1 MEEGS
6 APHHPVETACKAYL
20 YRDDWGCR
28 SALSAREEVW
38 ARRGRQRGALGKAR
52 PGWQR
57 NTYASEKRLGI
68 SDKTQRSPRIPPY
81 TNAIVGRNA
90 LVLHSGKDT
99 GPFPFDTTRAYEN
112 RAEEP
117 TDCSVRFGN
126 DVMDQQSRLGSVHHR
141 IIATRH
147 SILKEIARMQNL
159 RGS

>member
-1 MEEGS
+1 ME
-6 APHHPVETACKAYL
+6 ATV
-20 YRDDWGCR
+20 RFRW
-28 SALSAREEVW
+28 
-38 ARRGRQRGALGKAR
+38 RGWPSGVTWWSLFHSNSDASEIA
-52 PGWQR
+52 
-57 NTYASEKRLGI
+57 TYASEKRLGI
-68 SDKTQRSPRIPPY
+68 SDKMQRSPRIPPY

>member
-1 MEEGS
+1 MTWWSLFHSNSDASEI
-6 APHHPVETACKAYL
+6 A
-20 YRDDWGCR
+20 
-28 SALSAREEVW
+28 
-38 ARRGRQRGALGKAR
+38 
-52 PGWQR
+52 
-57 NTYASEKRLGI
+57 TYASEKRLGI
-68 SDKTQRSPRIPPY
+68 SDKMQRSPRIPPY

-90 LVLHSGKDT
+90 LVLYSGKDT
-99 GPFPFDTTRAYEN
+99 GPFPFDQTRAYEN
-112 RAEEP
+112 RAKEP